1 MSLKENWYI
10 AAESRE
16 LKRKPLG
23 LELYGEKI
31 VLFRDEKNEPAALED
46 RCAHRNL
53 ELSQGRAIGGC
64 VECQYHG
71 WRYNGAGALTAV
83 PSLGSNACIP
93 NHRVRAF
100 PTIERDGFIWVFLGK
115 SSPQQRPFQ
124 FPHIAED
131 GWTTFRMKTRFEAS
145 VESCLENFLD
155 CPHTVFVHKGWFRSH
170 DARELTAIVQAA
182 PNSVE
187 ARFRGEPISK
197 SVVSRLFFPKG
208 RELWHTDRFEMPNIS
223 RVDYDFG
230 PDRHFIITS
239 QCTPIAEFE
248 TEVYT
253 VITFRFGRL
262 GALVRLVFEPLSR
275 HIIQQDVDVLRAQTR
290 QIRRFDGPRFA
301 HVETDLLGLKIHSL
315 RRHAERQSERN
326 EPSRK
331 EGEEPREIS
340 ICF

>member
-1 MSLKENWYI
+1 MPLKDNWYI
-10 AAESRE
+10 AAEARE
-16 LKRKPLG
+16 LKRKPIG
-23 LELYGEKI
+23 IELYGEKL
-31 VLFRDEKNEPAALED
+31 VLFRDAKGEPAALED

-53 ELSQGRAIGGC
+53 ELSEGRTVEGC
-64 VECQYHG
+64 IECQYHG
-71 WRYNGAGALTAV
+71 WRYDGAGALTAV
-83 PSLGSNACIP
+83 PSLGANACVP

-100 PTIERDGFIWVFLGK
+100 PAAEQDGYIWVFLGRGA
-115 SSPQQRPFQ
+115 PQSQPFH
-124 FPHIAED
+124 FPHYGEK

-170 DARELTAIVQAA
+170 DTRELTAIVQVGSD
-182 PNSVE
+182 SVE
-187 ARFRGEPISK
+187 ARFHGEPISK

-208 RELWHTDRFEMPNIS
+208 RELKHTDRFEMPNLS

-239 QCTPIAEFE
+239 QCTPIAEYE

-253 VITFRFGRL
+253 VITFRFGSI

-301 HVETDLLGLKIHSL
+301 HVETDLLGLKIHAL
-315 RRHAERQSERN
+315 RRCAERNDPRVDE
-326 EPSRK
+326 K
-331 EGEEPREIS
+331 EAPREIT